1 LSLNRFEGKKNVAL
15 AIEAFARLN
24 NDAIVDEETFGNLR
38 LVLAGGFDTSVQD
51 NVQTLARLKSLCRSY
66 GLSSF
71 VLSEL
76 SLKAPP
82 ADTQVF
88 FVQNFSDL
96 QRRALLTSPSTI
108 ALLYTPS
115 NEHFGIVP
123 TEAMACGLPVLA
135 TNTGGPIETVVDRS
149 EAKSDEVGTG
159 LLRAPEGPKWAD
171 ALAQLVMMKN
181 SDRQAMGEEG
191 KRRVKELFALER
203 MGEKLD
209 RACRTAEEMGAVG
222 LDEGRLL
229 LVGAALAA
237 VAAGLYYAVVPSLL
251 G

>member
-1 LSLNRFEGKKNVAL
+1 
-15 AIEAFARLN
+15 
-24 NDAIVDEETFGNLR
+24 
-38 LVLAGGFDTSVQD
+38 
-51 NVQTLARLKSLCRSY
+51 
-66 GLSSF
+66 
-71 VLSEL
+71 
-76 SLKAPP
+76 
-82 ADTQVF
+82 
-88 FVQNFSDL
+88 
-96 QRRALLTSPSTI
+96 
-108 ALLYTPS
+108 
-115 NEHFGIVP
+115 
-123 TEAMACGLPVLA
+123 MACGLPVLA

-149 EAKSDEVGTG
+149 DEKTDEVGTG

-191 KRRVKELFALER
+191 KRRVRDLFALER

-237 VAAGLYYAVVPSLL
+237 VAAGLYYALVPSLL